1 MSSAGK
7 QLITLPYKGYA
18 HLVQECR
25 AEKLWHFLNE
35 CKAKVDIPGKWILQ
49 LQRKGDRYLMEVA
62 PAVGFSNQDQ
72 IPLREAA
79 TILQVHKVSDIVTLN
94 GIKINKGVNDGH
106 TNDRESCYRWPRAME
121 WFPHHTH
128 VFATLM

>member
-1 MSSAGK
+1 
-7 QLITLPYKGYA
+7 
-18 HLVQECR
+18 
-25 AEKLWHFLNE
+25 
-35 CKAKVDIPGKWILQ
+35 
-49 LQRKGDRYLMEVA
+49 MEVA
-62 PAVGFSNQDQ
+62 PTAGFSNQDQ

-106 TNDRESCYRWPRAME
+106 TNDRESCYRWPHAME

-128 VFATLM
+128 VFATLMCSLAISL